1 MFRLSKLSLAN
12 RSVVALLT
20 AILAVF
26 GFISVGSL
34 KQELFPSLEFPQAA
48 IVTTYP
54 GASPEV
60 MDTQVSRVIEASV
73 ETLEG
78 VTTTSSTSQSS
89 LSTVRV
95 TFDFGIT
102 TAKVT
107 ESLNTALD
115 SVKATLPTGASARVI
130 SGGLGTIPVMVLS
143 VASNSGDNTEIS
155 KLLPDIAPTLFKK
168 VPGVKDVQVGG
179 IREYRVNLELN
190 TRLMAA
196 NGISAQSISS
206 ALKTNGFVLPAGTLQ
221 DKEGQITVQVGTPVE
236 SISALKSLPLT
247 ASSTP
252 GMPSLGRVLTIGDV
266 ATVTYEP
273 APITSISRVDGKPS
287 LAISITKTQDGN
299 TVSISKGIKP
309 LEEELATK
317 LGGDVTIKE
326 TFNQAPFVEKS
337 IADLVKEGLLGLTF
351 AILIILLF
359 LRSWRSTLVTAI
371 SIPTSLLVAFIGL
384 SGFGYSLNLFTL
396 SALTIAIGRVVD
408 DSIVVIENI
417 NRHLAYGEK
426 KVEAIL
432 NSVRE
437 VAGAITA
444 ATLTTVAVFL
454 PIAVVGGLVGQLF
467 RPFALTFALALVA
480 SLFVSL
486 TIVPVIAYWFLKTPV
501 VEAGMTEAQAKKFAA
516 NARKEE
522 EEHEKKSILQRAYI
536 PVLTGTQKRPV
547 ITLVAS
553 GLVLVFTFG
562 LVPLIKT
569 NFIGSSG
576 STTFSISQQVP
587 LGASLEEK
595 AAAAEGVEKLLLDS
609 GDTVAVTTTI
619 GGTGDSR
626 VAFGQSAGGI
636 QIQVS
641 IDESVNGDTFQAKMQ
656 KLFDADKSL
665 GKVSFESGQSFGSS
679 GTIDVT
685 VTAKT
690 DEQLRA
696 GIKKVQDAL
705 EGKIDNVSPDVVTTL
720 SEKQRTLKVTV
731 DRVAATRVGLSE
743 IAVATLVSSAM
754 SPQSVGAINI
764 DNKQTDI
771 YIKSENVPATVA
783 EVKAIR
789 VPTFMGTVA
798 LTQLAKVELVSVPTK
813 ITTKDGDRAATV
825 SLTPNKD
832 ASLGAITMQVAEKVD
847 DLTDNMPAGTTLLP
861 IGGVSADQAESF
873 SQLLLALL
881 AAIAIVYLIMV
892 ATFRSLAQPL
902 VLLVSIPFAATG
914 AFVALLVTNT
924 ALGLPA
930 LIGMLLLVGIVVT
943 NAIVLIDLINQYRT
957 QGMPFEEA
965 IINGARQ
972 RLRPILMTALATIG
986 ALSPLA
992 LGFTGSGGFI
1002 SQPLGVVVI
1011 GGLFSSTI
1019 LTLVIVPVLYRL
1031 VEGRKERKAN
1041 KKIAKAAK
1049 KTVAK
1054 SIVSK
1059 TAAKPV
1065 AKKPAA
1071 KKPATKAAPKRKST
1085 AKSA

>member
-20 AILAVF
+20 SILAVF
-26 GFISVGSL
+26 GFLAVGSL

-48 IVTTYP
+48 IVTSYP
-54 GASPEV
+54 GASPDV
-60 MDTQVSRVIEASV
+60 MDTQVSRVIESSV
-73 ETLEG
+73 KSLDG

-102 TAKVT
+102 SAKVT

-115 SVKATLPTGASARVI
+115 SVKATLPTGATARVI
-130 SGGLGTIPVMVLS
+130 SGGLGNIPVLVLS
-143 VASNSGDNTEIS
+143 VAADSGDNTEIS
-155 KLLPDIAPTLFKK
+155 KLLPDLAPTLFKK

-179 IREYRVNLELN
+179 IREYRVNLALN
-190 TRLMAA
+190 TQLMAA
-196 NGISAQSISS
+196 SGLSTQSITN
-206 ALKTNGFVLPAGTLQ
+206 ALKTNGFVIPAGTLQ
-221 DKEGQITVQVGTPVE
+221 DNAGQITVQVGTPVE
-236 SISALKSLPLT
+236 SIVALKSLPL
-247 ASSTP
+247 SGG
-252 GMPSLGRVLTIGDV
+252 GMGMIPSFGRVLTLGDV
-266 ATVTYEP
+266 ATVTYEL
-273 APITSISRVDGKPS
+273 APVTSISRVDGKPS

-299 TVSISKGIKP
+299 TVSISKAIKP
-309 LEEELATK
+309 LEAELAKK
-317 LGGDVTIKE
+317 LGGKVKITE

-337 IADLVKEGLLGLTF
+337 ISDLVKEGSLGLIF

-359 LRSWRSTLVTAI
+359 LRSGRSTMVTAI

-384 SGFGYSLNLFTL
+384 AGFGYSLNLFTL

-437 VAGAITA
+437 VSGAITA

-486 TIVPVIAYWFLKTPV
+486 TIVPVIAYWFLKTPA
-501 VEAGMTEAQAKKFAA
+501 VEEGMTEAQAKVFAA

-522 EEHEKKSILQRAYI
+522 EEHEKKSILQRVYI
-536 PVLTGTQKRPV
+536 PVLSSTQKRPV
-547 ITLVAS
+547 ITLLAS
-553 GLVLVFTFG
+553 GLVLIFTFG
-562 LVPLIKT
+562 LVPFIKT

-576 STTFSISQQVP
+576 STTFSITQDVP
-587 LGASLEEK
+587 LGSSLEKK
-595 AAAAEGVEKLLLDS
+595 AAAAEGVEKLLLAS
-609 GDTVAVTTTI
+609 SDTVAVTTTI
-619 GGTGDSR
+619 GGTADNR

-641 IDESVNGDTFQAKMQ
+641 TKESVNGDAFQAKMI
-656 KLFDADKSL
+656 KLFDANKAL
-665 GKVSFESGQSFGSS
+665 GKVSFQTGQSFGSS
-679 GTIDVT
+679 GTIDLT

-690 DEQLRA
+690 DAQLRA
-696 GIKKVQDAL
+696 GVKVVQDAIK
-705 EGKIDNVSPDVVTTL
+705 GKIDNVSPDLVTTL
-720 SEKQRTLKVTV
+720 SQKQRTLKVTV
-731 DRVAATRVGLSE
+731 DRLAATRAGLSE
-743 IAVATLVSSAM
+743 IAISTLVASAM
-754 SPQSVGAINI
+754 SPQSVGTINI
-764 DNKQTDI
+764 QNKQTDI
-771 YIKSENVPATVA
+771 YIKSENVPETVD

-789 VPTFMGTVA
+789 VPTRLGYVP
-798 LTQLAKVELVSVPTK
+798 LTFFAKVELVTVPTK
-813 ITTKDGDRAATV
+813 ISTLDGDRAATV

-832 ASLGAITMQVAEKVD
+832 ASLGAITMQVAKQVESLK
-847 DLTDNMPAGTTLLP
+847 DNMPAGSSLLP
-861 IGGVSADQAESF
+861 IGGVSADQADSF

-892 ATFRSLAQPL
+892 ATFRSLIQPL

-943 NAIVLIDLINQYRT
+943 NAIVLIDLINQYRI
-957 QGMPFEEA
+957 QGMPLEDA
-965 IINGARQ
+965 IVNGARQ
-972 RLRPILMTALATIG
+972 RLRPILMTAIATIG

-1031 VEGRKERKAN
+1031 IEARKERKADKKLN
-1041 KKIAKAAK
+1041 KSSAKA
-1049 KTVAK
+1049 T
-1054 SIVSK
+1054 
-1059 TAAKPV
+1059 
-1065 AKKPAA
+1065 
-1071 KKPATKAAPKRKST
+1071 PKRKPT
-1085 AKSA
+1085 AKTA

>member
-1 MFRLSKLSLAN
+1 MFSLSKISLAN

-20 AILAVF
+20 SILAVF

-54 GASPEV
+54 GAAPEV
-60 MDTQVSRVIEASV
+60 MDTQVSRVIEAAVESV
-73 ETLEG
+73 EG

-102 TAKVT
+102 SAKVT
-107 ESLNTALD
+107 ESLNAALD
-115 SVKATLPTGASARVI
+115 SVRSTLPTGSNARVI
-130 SGGLGTIPVMVLS
+130 SGGLGTIPVLVLS
-143 VASNSGDNTEIS
+143 VAADSGDNTEIA

-168 VPGVKDVQVGG
+168 VPGVKDVQIGG
-179 IREYRVNLELN
+179 IREYRVNMKLN
-190 TRLMAA
+190 AALMAR
-196 NGISAQSISS
+196 NGITQQSITN
-206 ALKTNGFVLPAGTLQ
+206 ALRTNGFVIPAGTLQ
-221 DKEGQITVQVGTPVE
+221 DSEGQITVQVGTPVE
-236 SISALKSLPLT
+236 SVAALKSLPVV
-247 ASSTP
+247 
-252 GMPSLGRVLTIGDV
+252 GMNPTQVLTLGDIANV
-266 ATVTYEP
+266 SYEL
-273 APITSISRVDGKPS
+273 APIESISRVDGMPS
-287 LAISITKTQDGN
+287 LAISITKTQEGN
-299 TVSISKGIKP
+299 TVSISRGIKP

-317 LGGDVTIKE
+317 LGGNVTIKE

-337 IADLVKEGLLGLTF
+337 INDLVKEGLLGLTF
-351 AILIILLF
+351 AILIILVF

-384 SGFGYSLNLFTL
+384 AGFGYSLNLFTL

-426 KVEAIL
+426 KIEAII
-432 NSVRE
+432 NSVKE

-454 PIAVVGGLVGQLF
+454 PIAVVDGLVGQLF

-501 VEAGMTEAQAKKFAA
+501 VEEGMTEAQAKKFAEQ
-516 NARKEE
+516 ARKEE
-522 EEHEKKSILQRAYI
+522 EEHEKKSWLQRGYI
-536 PVLTGTQKRPV
+536 PVLTATQKRPV
-547 ITLVAS
+547 ITIVAS

-562 LVPLIKT
+562 LVPLLKT
-569 NFIGSSG
+569 NFIGNSG
-576 STTFSISQQVP
+576 STTFSINQEVP
-587 LGASLEEK
+587 LGASLEDK

-619 GGTGDSR
+619 GGTADSR

-641 IDESVNGDTFQAKMQ
+641 IKETVKGDAFQEKMQ
-656 KLFDADKSL
+656 ELFDADPSL
-665 GKVSFESGQSFGSS
+665 GKVSFASGQSFGSS

-685 VTAKT
+685 VTAQT
-690 DEQLRA
+690 DEQLRE
-696 GIKKVQDAL
+696 GIELVQEAL

-720 SEKQRTLKVTV
+720 SQKQRTLKVTV
-731 DRVAATRVGLSE
+731 DREAATRVGLSE
-743 IAVATLVSSAM
+743 IVVSNLVSSTM
-754 SPQSVGAINI
+754 SPQSVGTINI
-764 DNKQTDI
+764 DNKQTEI
-771 YIKSENVPATVA
+771 YIKSENVPDTVA
-783 EVKAIR
+783 EVRAIR
-789 VPTFMGTVA
+789 IPTFAGSVP
-798 LTQLAKVELVSVPTK
+798 LTDLAKVELVSVPTR

-825 SLTPNKD
+825 SLTPNED
-832 ASLGAITMQVAEKVD
+832 ASLGAITMQVSEKVA
-847 DLTDNMPAGTTLLP
+847 DLQDKMPAGATLLP
-861 IGGVSADQAESF
+861 LGGVSADQAESF
-873 SQLLLALL
+873 GQLFLALL

-914 AFVALLVTNT
+914 AFVALLATDT

-943 NAIVLIDLINQYRT
+943 NAIVLIDLINQYRL

-1002 SQPLGVVVI
+1002 SQPLGIVVI

-1041 KKIAKAAK
+1041 KKAAKTSAKPEEKKPTAKKVASKAAPK
-1049 KTVAK
+1049 R
-1054 SIVSK
+1054 
-1059 TAAKPV
+1059 
-1065 AKKPAA
+1065 KPAT
-1071 KKPATKAAPKRKST
+1071 KKPATKAAPKRKPSAKT
-1085 AKSA
+1085 A

>member
-1 MFRLSKLSLAN
+1 MFRLSKMSLAN

-26 GFISVGSL
+26 GFISVGTL

-48 IVTTYP
+48 IVTSYP

-115 SVKATLPTGASARVI
+115 SVKATLPTGATARVI

-143 VASNSGDNTEIS
+143 VASNSGDNTELS

-179 IREYRVNLELN
+179 IREYRVNMELN
-190 TRLMAA
+190 TALMAA
-196 NGISAQSISS
+196 NGISAQSISA

-221 DKEGQITVQVGTPVE
+221 DNEGQITVQVGTPVE
-236 SISALKSLPLT
+236 SIAALKSLPL
-247 ASSTP
+247 SSSSIP
-252 GMPSLGRVLTIGDV
+252 GMPGLGRVLTMGDI
-266 ATVTYEP
+266 ATITYEP
-273 APITSISRVDGKPS
+273 APVTSISRVDGKPS
-287 LAISITKTQDGN
+287 LAIAITKTQDGN

-337 IADLVKEGLLGLTF
+337 INDLVKEGLLGLTF
-351 AILIILLF
+351 AILIILVF

-486 TIVPVIAYWFLKTPV
+486 TIVPVIAYWFLKTPE

-522 EEHEKKSILQRAYI
+522 EEHEKKSLLQRIYI

-576 STTFSISQQVP
+576 STTFSINQQVP

-595 AAAAEGVEKLLLDS
+595 AIAAEGVEKLLLDS

-641 IDESVNGDTFQAKMQ
+641 TEESVNGDAFQAKMQ
-656 KLFDADKSL
+656 KLFDADASL

-731 DRVAATRVGLSE
+731 DRVAATRIGLSE
-743 IAVATLVSSAM
+743 IAVATIVSSAM
-754 SPQSVGAINI
+754 SPQSVGTINI
-764 DNKQTDI
+764 GNKQTDI
-771 YIKSENVPATVA
+771 FIKSENVPATIA
-783 EVKAIR
+783 EVKAIPLSPFGQVR
-789 VPTFMGTVA
+789 LGA
-798 LTQLAKVELVSVPTK
+798 IAKVELFSVPTK

-832 ASLGAITMQVAEKVD
+832 ASLGAITMQVAQKVD
-847 DLTDNMPAGTTLLP
+847 ALTDKMPAGTTLLP

-943 NAIVLIDLINQYRT
+943 NAIVLIDLINQYRI

-1049 KTVAK
+1049 K
-1054 SIVSK
+1054 
-1059 TAAKPV
+1059 
-1065 AKKPAA
+1065 PAA
-1071 KKPATKAAPKRKST
+1071 KKAVTKAAPKRKST
-1085 AKSA
+1085 AKTA

>member
-107 ESLNTALD
+107 DSLNTALD
-115 SVKATLPTGASARVI
+115 SVKATLPTGATARVI

-179 IREYRVNLELN
+179 IREYRVNMELN

-196 NGISAQSISS
+196 NGISTQSISS

-236 SISALKSLPLT
+236 SIAALKSLPLT

-252 GMPSLGRVLTIGDV
+252 GMPSLGRVLTIGDI

-273 APITSISRVDGKPS
+273 APIASISRVDGKPS

-337 IADLVKEGLLGLTF
+337 ISDLVKEGLLGLTF
-351 AILIILLF
+351 AILIILVF

-467 RPFALTFALALVA
+467 RPFALTFALALIA

-522 EEHEKKSILQRAYI
+522 EEHEKKSILQRLYI

-576 STTFSISQQVP
+576 STTFSISQSVP

-731 DRVAATRVGLSE
+731 DRLAATRVGLSE
-743 IAVATLVSSAM
+743 IAVATLVSNAM
-754 SPQSVGAINI
+754 SPQSVGTINI

-771 YIKSENVPATVA
+771 YIKSENVPATIA
-783 EVKAIR
+783 EVKAIPLSPFGQVR
-789 VPTFMGTVA
+789 LGA
-798 LTQLAKVELVSVPTK
+798 IAKVELVAVPTK

-847 DLTDNMPAGTTLLP
+847 ALTDNMPAGTTLLP

-1049 KTVAK
+1049 Q
-1054 SIVSK
+1054 
-1059 TAAKPV
+1059 
-1065 AKKPAA
+1065 PAA
-1071 KKPATKAAPKRKST
+1071 KKAVTKAAPKRKST

>member
-60 MDTQVSRVIEASV
+60 MDTQVSRVIEGSV

-95 TFDFGIT
+95 TFDFGTT

-107 ESLNTALD
+107 ESLNSALD
-115 SVKATLPTGASARVI
+115 SVKSTLPTGATARVI

-179 IREYRVNLELN
+179 IREYRVNMELN

-196 NGISAQSISS
+196 NGISTQSIST

-221 DKEGQITVQVGTPVE
+221 DKDGQITVQVGTPVE
-236 SISALKSLPLT
+236 SIAALKSLPLP
-247 ASSTP
+247 ASAVP

-266 ATVTYEP
+266 ATVAYEP
-273 APITSISRVDGKPS
+273 APIASISRVDGKPS

-337 IADLVKEGLLGLTF
+337 ISDLVKEGLLGLTF

-522 EEHEKKSILQRAYI
+522 EEHERKSILQRAYI

-576 STTFSISQQVP
+576 STTFSITQQVP

-641 IDESVNGDTFQAKMQ
+641 IDESVNGDSFQAKMQ

-731 DRVAATRVGLSE
+731 DRLAATRVGLSE

-754 SPQSVGAINI
+754 SPQSVGTINI

-771 YIKSENVPATVA
+771 YIKSENVPATIA
-783 EVKAIR
+783 EVKAIPLSPFGQVR
-789 VPTFMGTVA
+789 LGA
-798 LTQLAKVELVSVPTK
+798 IAKVELVAVPTK

-832 ASLGAITMQVAEKVD
+832 ASLGAITMQVAEKVNA
-847 DLTDNMPAGTTLLP
+847 LTDKMPAGTTLLP

-1049 KTVAK
+1049 K
-1054 SIVSK
+1054 SL
-1059 TAAKPV
+1059 
-1065 AKKPAA
+1065 AKKAV
-1071 KKPATKAAPKRKST
+1071 TKAAPKRKST
-1085 AKSA
+1085 AKTA

>member
-60 MDTQVSRVIEASV
+60 MDTQVSRVIEGSV

-95 TFDFGIT
+95 TFDFGTT

-107 ESLNTALD
+107 ESLNSALD
-115 SVKATLPTGASARVI
+115 SVKSTLPTGATARVI

-179 IREYRVNLELN
+179 IREYRVNMELN

-196 NGISAQSISS
+196 NGISTQSIST

-236 SISALKSLPLT
+236 SIAALKSLPLS
-247 ASSTP
+247 ASTVP

-273 APITSISRVDGKPS
+273 APIASISRVDGKPS

-337 IADLVKEGLLGLTF
+337 ISDLVKEGLLGLTF
-351 AILIILLF
+351 AILIILVF

-522 EEHEKKSILQRAYI
+522 EEHEKKSILQRIYI

-576 STTFSISQQVP
+576 STTFSITQQVP

-595 AAAAEGVEKLLLDS
+595 ALAAEGVEKILLDS

-641 IDESVNGDTFQAKMQ
+641 IDESVNGDSFQAKMQ

-731 DRVAATRVGLSE
+731 DRLAATRVGLSE
-743 IAVATLVSSAM
+743 IAVATLVSNAM
-754 SPQSVGAINI
+754 SPQSVGTINI

-771 YIKSENVPATVA
+771 YIKSENVPATIA
-783 EVKAIR
+783 EVKAIPLSPFGQVR
-789 VPTFMGTVA
+789 LGA
-798 LTQLAKVELVSVPTK
+798 IAKVELVAVPTK

-847 DLTDNMPAGTTLLP
+847 ALTDNMPAGSTLLP

-1049 KTVAK
+1049 K
-1054 SIVSK
+1054 
-1059 TAAKPV
+1059 PV
-1065 AKKPAA
+1065 AKKAV
-1071 KKPATKAAPKRKST
+1071 TKAAPKRKST
-1085 AKSA
+1085 AKTA

>member
-1 MFRLSKLSLAN
+1 MFSLSKISLAN

-20 AILAVF
+20 SILAVF

-54 GASPEV
+54 GAAPEV
-60 MDTQVSRVIEASV
+60 MDTQVSRLIESAV
-73 ETLEG
+73 ESLEG

-102 TAKVT
+102 SAKVT
-107 ESLNTALD
+107 ESLNAALD
-115 SVKATLPTGASARVI
+115 SVRSTLPTGSNARVL
-130 SGGLGTIPVMVLS
+130 SGGLGTIPVLVLS
-143 VASNSGDNTEIS
+143 VAADSGDNTEIA

-168 VPGVKDVQVGG
+168 VPGVKDVQIGG
-179 IREYRVNLELN
+179 IREYRVNMKLDQA
-190 TRLMAA
+190 LMAR
-196 NGISAQSISS
+196 NGISAQSIST
-206 ALKTNGFVLPAGTLQ
+206 ALKTNGFVLPAGTLE
-221 DKEGQITVQVGTPVE
+221 DSEGQITVQVGTPVE
-236 SISALKSLPLT
+236 SVAALKSLPVSGVNP
-247 ASSTP
+247 AQ
-252 GMPSLGRVLTIGDV
+252 VLTIGDIASV
-266 ATVTYEP
+266 SYEL
-273 APITSISRVDGKPS
+273 APVESISRVDGKPS
-287 LAISITKTQDGN
+287 LAISITKTQEGN
-299 TVSISKGIKP
+299 TVSISRSIKP

-317 LGGDVTIKE
+317 LGGNVTIKE

-337 IADLVKEGLLGLTF
+337 INDLVKEGLLGLTF
-351 AILIILLF
+351 AILIILVF

-384 SGFGYSLNLFTL
+384 AGFGYSLNLFTL

-426 KVEAIL
+426 KKEAIL
-432 NSVRE
+432 NSVKE

-501 VEAGMTEAQAKKFAA
+501 VEAGMTEAQAKKFAEK
-516 NARKEE
+516 ARKEE
-522 EEHEKKSILQRAYI
+522 EEHERKSILQRGYI
-536 PVLTGTQKRPV
+536 PILTATQKRPV
-547 ITLVAS
+547 ITIVAS
-553 GLVLVFTFG
+553 ALVLIFTFG

-569 NFIGSSG
+569 NFIGNSG
-576 STTFSISQQVP
+576 STTFSINQEVP
-587 LGASLEEK
+587 LGSSLEEK
-595 AAAAEGVEKLLLDS
+595 AKAAEGVEKILLAS

-619 GGTGDSR
+619 GGTADSR

-641 IDESVNGDTFQAKMQ
+641 IKETVKGDAFQTKMQ
-656 KLFDADKSL
+656 ELFDADSSL
-665 GKVSFESGQSFGSS
+665 GKVSFQSGQSFGSS
-679 GTIDVT
+679 GTIDIT

-690 DEQLRA
+690 DEQLRE
-696 GIKKVQDAL
+696 GIQIVQEAL

-720 SEKQRTLKVTV
+720 SQKQRTLKVTV
-731 DRVAATRVGLSE
+731 DREAATRVGLSE
-743 IAVATLVSSAM
+743 FAVSSLVSSAM
-754 SPQSVGAINI
+754 SPQSIGTINI

-771 YIKSENVPATVA
+771 YIKSENVPETIA
-783 EVKAIR
+783 EVKAIPLSPFGQVR
-789 VPTFMGTVA
+789 LGSI
-798 LTQLAKVELVSVPTK
+798 AKVELVSVPTK
-813 ITTKDGDRAATV
+813 ITTQDGDRAATV
-825 SLTPNKD
+825 SLTPDED

-847 DLTDNMPAGTTLLP
+847 SLQDKMPAGATLLP

-914 AFVALLVTNT
+914 AFVALLATDT

-943 NAIVLIDLINQYRT
+943 NAIVLIDLINQYRI

-1002 SQPLGVVVI
+1002 SQPLGIVVI

-1031 VEGRKERKAN
+1031 VEGRKERKAL
-1041 KKIAKAAK
+1041 KKRAKTTKQPAAKA
-1049 KTVAK
+1049 
-1054 SIVSK
+1054 
-1059 TAAKPV
+1059 PV
-1065 AKKPAA
+1065 KRKPAA
-1071 KKPATKAAPKRKST
+1071 KT
-1085 AKSA
+1085 A

>member
-1 MFRLSKLSLAN
+1 MFSLSKISLAN

-20 AILAVF
+20 SILAVF

-54 GASPEV
+54 GAAPEV
-60 MDTQVSRVIEASV
+60 MDTQVSRVIEAAVESV
-73 ETLEG
+73 EG

-102 TAKVT
+102 SAKVT
-107 ESLNTALD
+107 ESLNSALD
-115 SVKATLPTGASARVI
+115 SVRSNLPTGSNARVI
-130 SGGLGTIPVMVLS
+130 SGGLGTIPVLVLS
-143 VASNSGDNTEIS
+143 VAADSGDNTEIA

-168 VPGVKDVQVGG
+168 VPGVKDVQIGG
-179 IREYRVNLELN
+179 IREYRVNMKLN
-190 TRLMAA
+190 AAKMAR
-196 NGISAQSISS
+196 NQITQQSITN
-206 ALKTNGFVLPAGTLQ
+206 ALRTNGFVIPAGTLQ
-221 DKEGQITVQVGTPVE
+221 DSEGQITVQVGTPVE
-236 SISALKSLPLT
+236 SVAALKSLPVAGVNPT
-247 ASSTP
+247 Q
-252 GMPSLGRVLTIGDV
+252 VLTIGDI
-266 ATVTYEP
+266 ANVTYEL
-273 APITSISRVDGKPS
+273 APIESISRVDGKPS
-287 LAISITKTQDGN
+287 LAISITKTQEGN
-299 TVSISKGIKP
+299 TVSISRGIKP

-317 LGGDVTIKE
+317 LGGNVTIKE

-337 IADLVKEGLLGLTF
+337 INDLVKEGLLGLTF
-351 AILIILLF
+351 AILIILVF

-384 SGFGYSLNLFTL
+384 AGFGYSLNLFTL

-426 KVEAIL
+426 KIEAII
-432 NSVRE
+432 NSVKE

-454 PIAVVGGLVGQLF
+454 PIAVVDGLVGQLF

-501 VEAGMTEAQAKKFAA
+501 VEEGMTEAQAKKFADK
-516 NARKEE
+516 ARKEE
-522 EEHEKKSILQRAYI
+522 EEHEKKSWLQRAYI
-536 PVLTGTQKRPV
+536 PVLTATQKRPV
-547 ITLVAS
+547 ITIVAS

-562 LVPLIKT
+562 LVPLLKT
-569 NFIGSSG
+569 NFIGNSG
-576 STTFSISQQVP
+576 STTFSINQEVP
-587 LGASLEEK
+587 LGASLEDK

-619 GGTGDSR
+619 GGTADSR

-641 IDESVNGDTFQAKMQ
+641 IKETVKGDAFQAKMQ
-656 KLFDADKSL
+656 ELFDADSSL
-665 GKVSFESGQSFGSS
+665 GKVSFQSGQSFGSS

-690 DEQLRA
+690 DEQLRE
-696 GIKKVQDAL
+696 GIELVQEAL

-720 SEKQRTLKVTV
+720 SQKQRTLKVTV
-731 DRVAATRVGLSE
+731 NREKAALVGLSE
-743 IAVATLVSSAM
+743 IVVSNIVSSTM
-754 SPQSVGAINI
+754 SPQSVGTINI

-771 YIKSENVPATVA
+771 YIKSENVPDTVA
-783 EVKAIR
+783 EVRAIR
-789 VPTFMGTVA
+789 IPTFAGSVP
-798 LTQLAKVELVSVPTK
+798 LTDLAKVELVAVPTR

-825 SLTPNKD
+825 SLTPNED
-832 ASLGAITMQVAEKVD
+832 ASLGAITMQVSEKVA
-847 DLTDNMPAGTTLLP
+847 DLQDKMPAGATLLP
-861 IGGVSADQAESF
+861 LGGVSADQAESF
-873 SQLLLALL
+873 GQLFLALL

-914 AFVALLVTNT
+914 AFVALLATDT

-943 NAIVLIDLINQYRT
+943 NAIVLIDLINQYRL

-1002 SQPLGVVVI
+1002 SQPLGIVVI

-1031 VEGRKERKAN
+1031 VEGRKERKAM
-1041 KKIAKAAK
+1041 KKAAK
-1049 KTVAK
+1049 T
-1054 SIVSK
+1054 S
-1059 TAAKPV
+1059 AKPE
-1065 AKKPAA
+1065 AKKPTAKKVATKAA
-1071 KKPATKAAPKRKST
+1071 PKRKPATKKPATKAAPKRKPSAKT
-1085 AKSA
+1085 A

>member
-60 MDTQVSRVIEASV
+60 MDTQVSRVIEGSV

-95 TFDFGIT
+95 TFDFGTT

-107 ESLNTALD
+107 ESLNSALD
-115 SVKATLPTGASARVI
+115 SVKSTLPTGATARVI

-179 IREYRVNLELN
+179 IREYRVNMELN

-196 NGISAQSISS
+196 NGISTQSIST

-236 SISALKSLPLT
+236 SIAALKSLPLS
-247 ASSTP
+247 ASAVP

-273 APITSISRVDGKPS
+273 APIASISRVDGKPS

-337 IADLVKEGLLGLTF
+337 INDLVKEGLLGLTF
-351 AILIILLF
+351 AILIILVF

-501 VEAGMTEAQAKKFAA
+501 VEAGMTEAQARKFAA

-522 EEHEKKSILQRAYI
+522 EEHEKKSILQRIYI

-576 STTFSISQQVP
+576 STTFSITQQVP

-641 IDESVNGDTFQAKMQ
+641 IDESVNGDSFQAKMQ

-731 DRVAATRVGLSE
+731 DRLAATRVGLSE
-743 IAVATLVSSAM
+743 IAVATLVSNAM
-754 SPQSVGAINI
+754 SPQSVGTINI

-771 YIKSENVPATVA
+771 YIKSENVPATIA
-783 EVKAIR
+783 EVKAIPLSPFGQVR
-789 VPTFMGTVA
+789 LGA
-798 LTQLAKVELVSVPTK
+798 IAKVELVAVPTK

-847 DLTDNMPAGTTLLP
+847 ALTDNMPAGSTLLP

-1049 KTVAK
+1049 KPAT
-1054 SIVSK
+1054 
-1059 TAAKPV
+1059 
-1065 AKKPAA
+1065 KKAV
-1071 KKPATKAAPKRKST
+1071 TKAAPKRKST
-1085 AKSA
+1085 AKTA

>member
-1 MFRLSKLSLAN
+1 MFSLSKISLAN

-20 AILAVF
+20 SILAVF
-26 GFISVGSL
+26 GFVAVGSL

-60 MDTQVSRVIEASV
+60 MDTQVSRLIESSV

-102 TAKVT
+102 SAKVT
-107 ESLNTALD
+107 ESLNAALD
-115 SVKATLPTGASARVI
+115 SVKANLPTGANARVL
-130 SGGLGTIPVMVLS
+130 SGGLDTIPVMVLS
-143 VASNSGDNTEIS
+143 VASDSGDNTEIA

-168 VPGVKDVQVGG
+168 VAGVKDVQIGG
-179 IREYRVNLELN
+179 VREYRVNMKLD
-190 TRLMAA
+190 TALMAA
-196 NGISAQSISS
+196 NGITAQSITN
-206 ALKTNGFVLPAGTLQ
+206 ALKTNGFVLPAGTLED
-221 DKEGQITVQVGTPVE
+221 DKGQITVQVGTPVE
-236 SISALKSLPLT
+236 SVRELKSLPLT
-247 ASSTP
+247 SSVPSAMP
-252 GMPSLGRVLTIGDV
+252 GGSQVLTIGDI
-266 ATVTYEP
+266 ATVTYELEP
-273 APITSISRVDGKPS
+273 VNSISRVDGKPS

-309 LEEELATK
+309 LEDELATK
-317 LGGDVTIKE
+317 LGGNVTIKE

-337 IADLVKEGLLGLTF
+337 ISDLVKEGLLGLTF
-351 AILIILLF
+351 AILIILVF

-384 SGFGYSLNLFTL
+384 AGFGYSLNLFTL

-426 KVEAIL
+426 KLEAIL

-501 VEAGMTEAQAKKFAA
+501 VEAGMTEAEAKKFADK
-516 NARKEE
+516 ARKEE
-522 EEHEKKSILQRAYI
+522 EEHERKSILQRGYI
-536 PVLTGTQKRPV
+536 PVLTITQKRPV
-547 ITLVAS
+547 ITIVAS
-553 GLVLVFTFG
+553 ALVLVFTFG
-562 LVPLIKT
+562 LVPFIKT

-576 STTFSISQQVP
+576 STTFSINQEVP
-587 LGASLEEK
+587 LGASLEDK
-595 AAAAEGVEKLLLDS
+595 ATAAEGVEKILLDS

-619 GGTGDSR
+619 GGTADSR

-641 IDESVNGDTFQAKMQ
+641 TKESVNGDDFQVRMQ
-656 KLFDADKSL
+656 KLFDADSSL
-665 GKVSFESGQSFGSS
+665 GKVSFQTGQSFGST

-696 GIKKVQDAL
+696 GIKVVQEAL
-705 EGKIDNVSPDVVTTL
+705 EGKIQNVSPDVVTTL

-731 DRVAATRVGLSE
+731 DREAATRIGLSE
-743 IAVATLVSSAM
+743 IAVATIVSNAM
-754 SPQSVGAINI
+754 SPQSIGSVNI
-764 DNKQTDI
+764 DEKQTDI
-771 YIKSENVPATVA
+771 YIKSENVPETIA
-783 EVKAIR
+783 EVKAIPLSPFGQ
-789 VPTFMGTVA
+789 VTLSSV
-798 LTQLAKVELVSVPTK
+798 AKVELVSVPTK
-813 ITTKDGDRAATV
+813 VTTQDGDRAATV
-825 SLTPNKD
+825 SLTPDKD
-832 ASLGAITMQVAEKVD
+832 ASLGPITIEVAGIVTELQDK
-847 DLTDNMPAGTTLLP
+847 MPAGSSLLP

-873 SQLLLALL
+873 GQLGLALL

-914 AFVALLVTNT
+914 AFVALLATNT

-943 NAIVLIDLINQYRT
+943 NAIVLIDLINQYRL

-1002 SQPLGVVVI
+1002 SQPLGIVVI

-1041 KKIAKAAK
+1041 KKLAKIAK
-1049 KTVAK
+1049 KT
-1054 SIVSK
+1054 
-1059 TAAKPV
+1059 
-1065 AKKPAA
+1065 
-1071 KKPATKAAPKRKST
+1071 ATKATPKRKPT
-1085 AKSA
+1085 AKPA

>member
-1 MFRLSKLSLAN
+1 MSKLSLAN

-60 MDTQVSRVIEASV
+60 MDTQVSRVIEGSV

-95 TFDFGIT
+95 TFDFGTT

-107 ESLNTALD
+107 ESLNSALD
-115 SVKATLPTGASARVI
+115 SVKSTLPTGATARVI

-179 IREYRVNLELN
+179 IREYRVNMELN

-196 NGISAQSISS
+196 NGISTQSIST

-221 DKEGQITVQVGTPVE
+221 DKDGQITVQVGTPVE
-236 SISALKSLPLT
+236 SIAALKSLPLS
-247 ASSTP
+247 ASTVP

-273 APITSISRVDGKPS
+273 APIASISRVDGKPS

-522 EEHEKKSILQRAYI
+522 EEHEKKSILQRIYI

-576 STTFSISQQVP
+576 STTFSITQQVP

-595 AAAAEGVEKLLLDS
+595 ALAAEGVEKILLDS

-641 IDESVNGDTFQAKMQ
+641 IDESVNGDAFQAKMQ

-731 DRVAATRVGLSE
+731 DRLAATRVGLSE
-743 IAVATLVSSAM
+743 IAVSTLVSNAM
-754 SPQSVGAINI
+754 SPQSVGTINI

-771 YIKSENVPATVA
+771 YIKSENVPATIA
-783 EVKAIR
+783 EVKAIPLSPFGQVR
-789 VPTFMGTVA
+789 LGA
-798 LTQLAKVELVSVPTK
+798 IAKVELVAVPTK

-847 DLTDNMPAGTTLLP
+847 ALTDNMPAGSTLLP

-1049 KTVAK
+1049 K
-1054 SIVSK
+1054 
-1059 TAAKPV
+1059 PV
-1065 AKKPAA
+1065 AKKAV
-1071 KKPATKAAPKRKST
+1071 TKAAPKRKST
-1085 AKSA
+1085 AKTA

>member
-1 MFRLSKLSLAN
+1 MFSLSKISLAN

-20 AILAVF
+20 SILAVF
-26 GFISVGSL
+26 GFVAVGSL

-60 MDTQVSRVIEASV
+60 MDTQVSRLIESSV
-73 ETLEG
+73 ESLEG

-102 TAKVT
+102 SAKVT
-107 ESLNTALD
+107 ESLNSALD
-115 SVKATLPTGASARVI
+115 SVKANLPSGANARVL

-143 VASNSGDNTEIS
+143 VASNSGDNTEIA

-168 VPGVKDVQVGG
+168 VPGVKDVQIGG
-179 IREYRVNLELN
+179 IRDYRVNMKLN
-190 TRLMAA
+190 TAVMAA
-196 NGISAQSISS
+196 NGITAQSISS
-206 ALKTNGFVLPAGTLQ
+206 ALKTNGFVLPAGTLED
-221 DKEGQITVQVGTPVE
+221 DKGQITVQVGTPVE
-236 SISALKSLPLT
+236 SVKELKSLPLT
-247 ASSTP
+247 SSIPSTMP
-252 GMPSLGRVLTIGDV
+252 GAGRVLTIGDV
-266 ATVTYEP
+266 ATVTYDLEP
-273 APITSISRVDGKPS
+273 VSSISRVDGKPS

-317 LGGDVTIKE
+317 LGGNVTIKE

-351 AILIILLF
+351 AILIILVF
-359 LRSWRSTLVTAI
+359 LRSWRSTMVTAI

-384 SGFGYSLNLFTL
+384 AGFGYSLNLFTL

-426 KVEAIL
+426 KIEAIL
-432 NSVRE
+432 NSVKE

-501 VEAGMTEAQAKKFAA
+501 VEAGMTEAQAKKFAEK
-516 NARKEE
+516 ARAEE
-522 EEHEKKSILQRAYI
+522 EAHERKSILQRGYI
-536 PVLTGTQKRPV
+536 PVLTATQKRPV

-553 GLVLVFTFG
+553 FIVLVFTFG
-562 LVPLIKT
+562 LVPFIKT

-576 STTFSISQQVP
+576 STTFSINQEVP
-587 LGASLEEK
+587 LGASLEDK
-595 AAAAEGVEKLLLDS
+595 ALAAEGVEKLLLDS

-619 GGTGDSR
+619 GGTADSR

-641 IDESVNGDTFQAKMQ
+641 TKETVNGDAFQAKMQ
-656 KLFDADKSL
+656 KLFDADASL
-665 GKVSFESGQSFGSS
+665 GKVSFQTGQSFGSS
-679 GTIDVT
+679 GTVDVT

-696 GIKKVQDAL
+696 GIKLVQEAL

-731 DRVAATRVGLSE
+731 DRVAATRLGLSE
-743 IAVATLVSSAM
+743 IAVSTLVANAM
-754 SPQSVGAINI
+754 SPQSIGSINI
-764 DNKQTDI
+764 DNKETEI
-771 YIKSENVPATVA
+771 YIKSENVPETIQ
-783 EVKAIR
+783 EVKNIPLSPFGQVR
-789 VPTFMGTVA
+789 LSSV
-798 LTQLAKVELVSVPTK
+798 AKVELVSVPTK
-813 ITTKDGDRAATV
+813 ITTQDGDRAATV
-825 SLTPNKD
+825 SLTPDKD
-832 ASLGAITMQVAEKVD
+832 ASLGPITMQVSEKVTELQD
-847 DLTDNMPAGTTLLP
+847 KMPAGTTLLP

-914 AFVALLVTNT
+914 AFVALLATNT

-943 NAIVLIDLINQYRT
+943 NAIVLIDLINQYRL

-1002 SQPLGVVVI
+1002 SQPLGIVVI

-1031 VEGRKERKAN
+1031 VEGRKERKAQ
-1041 KKIAKAAK
+1041 KKLARIAK
-1049 KTVAK
+1049 KT
-1054 SIVSK
+1054 
-1059 TAAKPV
+1059 
-1065 AKKPAA
+1065 
-1071 KKPATKAAPKRKST
+1071 ATKAAPKRKTT
-1085 AKSA
+1085 AKTA

>member
-1 MFRLSKLSLAN
+1 MFSLSKISLAN

-20 AILAVF
+20 SILALF
-26 GFISVGSL
+26 GFVAVGSL

-60 MDTQVSRVIEASV
+60 MDNQVSRLIESSV
-73 ETLEG
+73 ETLDG

-102 TAKVT
+102 SAKVT
-107 ESLNTALD
+107 ESLNSALD
-115 SVKATLPTGASARVI
+115 SVKANLPTGANARVL

-143 VASNSGDNTEIS
+143 VASNSGDNTEIA

-168 VPGVKDVQVGG
+168 VAGVKDVQIGG
-179 IREYRVNLELN
+179 IRDYRVNMKLD
-190 TRLMAA
+190 TALMAA
-196 NGISAQSISS
+196 NGISAQSITN
-206 ALKTNGFVLPAGTLQ
+206 ALKTNGFVLPAGTLED
-221 DKEGQITVQVGTPVE
+221 DKGQITVQVGTPVE
-236 SISALKSLPLT
+236 SVKELKSLPL
-247 ASSTP
+247 SSSVPSAVP
-252 GMPSLGRVLTIGDV
+252 GLSKVLTIGDV
-266 ATVTYEP
+266 ATVTYDLEP
-273 APITSISRVDGKPS
+273 VNSISRVDGKPS

-299 TVSISKGIKP
+299 TVSISQGIKP
-309 LEEELATK
+309 LEDELATK

-337 IADLVKEGLLGLTF
+337 ISDLVKEGLLGLTF
-351 AILIILLF
+351 AILIILVF

-384 SGFGYSLNLFTL
+384 AGFGYSLNLFTL

-426 KVEAIL
+426 KLEAIL

-501 VEAGMTEAQAKKFAA
+501 VEAGMTEAEAKKFAEK
-516 NARKEE
+516 ARAEE
-522 EEHEKKSILQRAYI
+522 EEHERKSILQRGYI
-536 PVLTGTQKRPV
+536 PVLTATQKRPV
-547 ITLVAS
+547 ITIVAS
-553 GLVLVFTFG
+553 ALVLVFTFG
-562 LVPLIKT
+562 LVPFIKT

-576 STTFSISQQVP
+576 STTFSINQEVP
-587 LGASLEEK
+587 LGASLEDK
-595 AAAAEGVEKLLLDS
+595 ALAAEGVEKLLLDS

-619 GGTGDSR
+619 GGTADSR

-641 IDESVNGDTFQAKMQ
+641 TKETVNGDAFQAKLQ
-656 KLFDADKSL
+656 KLFDADSSL
-665 GKVSFESGQSFGSS
+665 GKVSFQTGQSFGSS

-696 GIKKVQDAL
+696 GIKLVQDAL
-705 EGKIDNVSPDVVTTL
+705 EGKIDNVSSDVVTTL

-731 DRVAATRVGLSE
+731 DRIAATRFGLSE
-743 IAVATLVSSAM
+743 IAVSTLVANAM
-754 SPQSVGAINI
+754 SPQSIGSINI
-764 DNKQTDI
+764 DSKETEI
-771 YIKSENVPATVA
+771 YIKSENVPATIA
-783 EVKAIR
+783 EVKAIPLSPFGQ
-789 VPTFMGTVA
+789 VTLSSV
-798 LTQLAKVELVSVPTK
+798 AKVELVSVPTK
-813 ITTKDGDRAATV
+813 VTTQDGDRAATV
-825 SLTPNKD
+825 SLTPDKD
-832 ASLGAITMQVAEKVD
+832 ASLGPITIQVAGIVSELQDK
-847 DLTDNMPAGTTLLP
+847 MPAGSSLLP

-873 SQLLLALL
+873 GQLGLALL

-914 AFVALLVTNT
+914 AFVALLATNT

-943 NAIVLIDLINQYRT
+943 NAIVLIDLINQYRL

-1002 SQPLGVVVI
+1002 SQPLGIVVI

-1041 KKIAKAAK
+1041 KKLAKTAKKDAAKATQKRKPTA
-1049 KTVAK
+1049 
-1054 SIVSK
+1054 K
-1059 TAAKPV
+1059 TA
-1065 AKKPAA
+1065 
-1071 KKPATKAAPKRKST
+1071 
-1085 AKSA
+1085 